1 VTCAPGPRSP
11 TGNRVRTAHRR
22 GPEAEQ
28 TIPVAHR
35 CENGTVKAVRHVV
48 LVVALL
54 NLAFFL
60 VEFTVALTIGAVSLF
75 ADSVDFLEDALINLL
90 IFAAL
95 PWTAAR
101 RRTVGSALAFVILI
115 PAIATIWMAVAKAF
129 DPVPPPPGALTITAI
144 GALLVNLTAAF
155 LLVRHRHHRGSLTK
169 AAWLSAR
176 NDALANLAIIAV
188 GILTFW
194 FATGWLDIIVGAGI
208 GLLNADAARAVWMA
222 ARAETDPTL

>member
-1 VTCAPGPRSP
+1 MTSDAAG
-11 TGNRVRTAHRR
+11 TALTTHC
-22 GPEAEQ
+22 
-28 TIPVAHR
+28 
-35 CENGTVKAVRHVV
+35 CENGTVKAVRRVV

-60 VEFTVALTIGAVSLF
+60 VEFTVALAIGSVSLF

-95 PWTAAR
+95 PWSAAR

-129 DPVPPPPGALTITAI
+129 DPVPPAPGALTITAI
-144 GALLVNLTAAF
+144 GALLVNLTAAS
-155 LLVRHRHHRGSLTK
+155 LLVRHRNHRGSLTK

-194 FATGWLDIIVGAGI
+194 FATGWLDIMVGAGI
-208 GLLNADAARAVWMA
+208 GLLNADAARAVWMT
-222 ARAETDPTL
+222 ARTEADPTP